1 MKAFLSIL
9 LTLSVGA
16 LVQPLRADLLLQPND
31 RVVVACQAPLDQGM
45 VSVDIA
51 AYFMMCQPVEGLDV
65 IGMPG
70 DGLEQFLRRI
80 PVDVAPWNPTVALIS
95 HGTDEGARGKDDRDY
110 TFYHPTYLGQT
121 LDALKKIGVRT
132 IVLGSA
138 TAVDSTL
145 FENAKAYNANLA
157 FYRDEDRDIAAK
169 SGVPFA
175 DMLGATLDTMTKA
188 KATLGDSYV
197 FAQNG
202 RDLRRNA
209 QLVMAWAFL
218 KSLGC
223 DGNIGTITVDLS
235 SNSATGTPGQK
246 IVSVQSGTVNVE
258 STRYP
263 YCFTTGANYP
273 GVDDTAKIIP
283 FFPFNQ
289 ELNRFLLVVK
299 GLTAARAKVTWNGQ
313 TQEFSASD
321 LAQGV
326 NLASAFAGRT
336 PFDTVFSHIVD
347 TLWQKQLKQFVWNDS
362 TVSHL
367 DDIRKMAPGA
377 PVDQLVPAM
386 QAQST
391 KNLAAARAMMVPI
404 DHAIK
409 IEPEP

>member
-1 MKAFLSIL
+1 MKAFLPIL
-9 LTLSVGA
+9 LTLSAGA
-16 LVQPLRADLLLQPND
+16 FILPLRADLLLQPND
-31 RVVVACQAPLDQGM
+31 CVVVACQAPLDQGM

-51 AYFMMCQPVEGLDV
+51 AYFMMCQPVEGLNV

-70 DGLEQFLRRI
+70 DGLEQFMHRI
-80 PVDVAPWNPTVALIS
+80 PVDVAPWSPTVALIS
-95 HGTDEGARGKDDRDY
+95 HGNDDGVHGRDDRDY
-110 TFYHPTYLGQT
+110 TFYHPAYLGQT
-121 LDALKKIGVRT
+121 LDALKKLGLRT

-145 FENAKAYNANLA
+145 FENAKTYNANLA
-157 FYRDEDRDIAAK
+157 LYRDEDRDIAAK
-169 SGVPFA
+169 SGVPFV

-188 KATLGDSYV
+188 KATLGNSYV

-202 RDLRRNA
+202 RDLHRNA
-209 QLVMAWAFL
+209 QLVMTWAFL

-246 IVSVQSGTVNVE
+246 IVSVQNGTVNVE

-273 GVDDTAKIIP
+273 GVDDTVKIIP

-299 GLTAARAKVTWNGQ
+299 GLTATHAKVSWNGQ
-313 TQEFSASD
+313 TQEFSAAD

-336 PFDTVFSHIVD
+336 PFDTVFGRIVD

-367 DDIRKMAPGA
+367 DEIRKMAPGA
-377 PVDQLVPAM
+377 PVDQLVAAM
-386 QAQST
+386 QEQST
-391 KNLAAARAMMVPI
+391 RNLAAARAMMVPI